1 MVISF
6 INYQI
11 QQVSLNKLFSMKQ
24 AIVIILASLLLVSCH
39 HISGSG
45 NIITEKRSPGNFTGL
60 SVSTGIEVELK
71 IGDNVE
77 VTVEADDNV
86 VKYVE
91 TRVKKGILRIRFED
105 GLSLSN
111 THVKVYV
118 TAPAIDD
125 LRASS
130 AGSITVDDVLRSDG
144 LLSFSVSSSG
154 SITADLE
161 APEVK
166 VSASSGSDIRLN
178 GKTRDYTADA
188 SSGASVKTGGLLSE
202 RTTVSASSG
211 ATATVHAS
219 VNLDA
224 KSSSGASIHYRGAAN
239 VQKTLNSGGSV
250 TKAD

>member
-1 MVISF
+1 
-6 INYQI
+6 
-11 QQVSLNKLFSMKQ
+11 MKQ
-24 AIVIILASLLLVSCH
+24 AIHIILASLLLVSCR
-39 HISGSG
+39 HITGSG
-45 NIITEKRSPGNFTGL
+45 NIITEKRSPGNFKGL
-60 SVSTGIEVELK
+60 STSSGIEVELK
-71 IGDNVE
+71 IGDHVE
-77 VTVEADDNV
+77 VTVEADDNI

-91 TRVKKGILRIRFED
+91 TRVRKGVLSIRFED

-130 AGSITVDDVLRSDG
+130 AGSITVDDVLVSDG
-144 LLSFSVSSSG
+144 QLSFEVSSSG
-154 SITADLE
+154 NITAELE

-166 VSASSGSDIRLN
+166 VSASSGSDIRLS
-178 GKTRDYTADA
+178 GKTREYKADA

-219 VNLDA
+219 VNLEA
-224 KSSSGASIHYRGAAN
+224 KSSSGASIRYRGAAN
-239 VQKTLNSGGSV
+239 VQKTLSSGGSV
-250 TKAD
+250 SKVE